1 MKLQNIH
8 EVEDFR
14 KVIHQCKDDVFLKSQ
29 EGDVFNLKSAMSE
42 YIALGR
48 LLSEQ
53 GDSLE
58 LFASNV
64 FWGEMTEADQ
74 QAFATAA
81 KEAAEYSWTLY
92 MEGLANDI
100 HFMQDSGL
108 TVTDPS
114 EEEHEKMKQAVEP
127 VYDYLRSQYDWVDDV
142 LELVNSVE

>member
-14 KVIHQCKDDVFLKSQ
+14 KVIHQCKDDVFLKSL

-58 LFASNV
+58 LFADSK
-64 FWGEMTEADQ
+64 EDEALLLNFLGRLDEENRQ
-74 QAFATAA
+74 LA
-81 KEAAEYSWTLY
+81 K
-92 MEGLANDI
+92 
-100 HFMQDSGL
+100 
-108 TVTDPS
+108 
-114 EEEHEKMKQAVEP
+114 
-127 VYDYLRSQYDWVDDV
+127 
-142 LELVNSVE
+142 